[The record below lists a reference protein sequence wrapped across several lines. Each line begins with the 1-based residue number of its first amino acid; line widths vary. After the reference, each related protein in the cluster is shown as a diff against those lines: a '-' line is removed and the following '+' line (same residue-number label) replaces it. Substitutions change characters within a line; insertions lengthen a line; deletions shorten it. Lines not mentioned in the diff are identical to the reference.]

1 MMEGNEFT
9 ALKSNTTVYRL
20 APLLPLRMFHLE
32 LQWQDPYK
40 TTTKPPTLST
50 DNASELLT

>member
-1 MMEGNEFT
+1 MEGNEFT